1 MWQNDNFS
9 KLPCLAKHFAAQGG
23 DLHDALHLGEKRME
37 WKAGGC
43 RLAAQI
49 ALGLS
54 KLHERKVCKSETV
67 VLTTSSHN
75 FPAWPGPALPNAWR
89 GLITLVMEQ
98 SPGLNYNLTPGLLH

>member
-1 MWQNDNFS
+1 MWVWQNDNSS
-9 KLPCLAKHFAAQGG
+9 KLTYLAKHVAAQGG

-54 KLHERKVCKSETV
+54 KLHKRKVCKSETV

-75 FPAWPGPALPNAWR
+75 FPAA
-89 GLITLVMEQ
+89 
-98 SPGLNYNLTPGLLH
+98 